1 MRLLIKKMV
10 YAALVFGL
18 VLCIAHY
25 LSEDFHYHKN
35 KWKIIS
41 FGAGVMLSYLILDL
55 FPRLYLGVSF
65 LNNFIFLL
73 VLLGFALLH
82 LIEKY
87 IYQHTA
93 KNKKLKELRLTH
105 SAIFFVYYAII
116 GIILKNITDASLV
129 DGFLL
134 FLPLVFHTTLGAASL
149 NEIHHTIIKN
159 KLVRLLLSSS
169 PLIGVLI
176 ASFFSISPI
185 VNHLLIA
192 FISGVLLFIVI
203 REVIPKESQGDPL
216 DFLLGMIV
224 YSILIVITWIW

>member
-1 MRLLIKKMV
+1 MV

-18 VLCIAHY
+18 VLGIAHY
-25 LSEDFHYHKN
+25 LSDGFHYHKN

-82 LIEKY
+82 LVEKY
-87 IYQHTA
+87 IYQHA
-93 KNKKLKELRLTH
+93 SKNKKLKELRLMH
-105 SAIFFVYYAII
+105 SMIFFVYYAIL
-116 GIILKNITDASLV
+116 GIILKNITDINLR

-134 FLPLVFHTTLGAASL
+134 FLPLIFHTTLGAASL
-149 NEIHHTIIKN
+149 NEIHHTIIRN
-159 KLVRLLLSSS
+159 KLLRLLLSAS
-169 PLIGVLI
+169 PLIGVLV
-176 ASFFSISPI
+176 ASFFSISQM
-185 VNHLLIA
+185 VNHMLIA
-192 FISGVLLFIVI
+192 FISGILLFIVI

-224 YSILIVITWIW
+224 YSILIIITWL